1 MTTTKV
7 DITNEYREIIKS
19 PKKISKAEINE
30 ALGELYRDYKLTF
43 TLFYNTNSKK
53 WVFIESNKIP
63 YNISRVSIISDKLN
77 VDLSIFKN
85 RQQVIDYI
93 HSQIIN
99 KILNIKKECIKVLNK
114 MGVTLPQ
121 SEIKMIFTI
130 YKK

>member
-7 DITNEYREIIKS
+7 DIANEYREIIKS